1 MSMQSGEM
9 RGPLMEN
16 TNATKALATFIAD
29 QTVDGIPAEV
39 RERGRLNILDGLAA
53 GLAGYRS
60 DIVTRAAAVLVRP
73 DPAGE
78 ARLWGSKDRATAAEA
93 AMVNGA
99 RMHAYDFDAVHDVAI
114 VHAYT
119 TALPA
124 AMALA
129 DARHASGAQV
139 LGASIIGTEVGIRL
153 GLAMGDYRG
162 FILTAICGTFA
173 AAAAASKVLGLD
185 AEQTVSAIGIAYAQA
200 AGNRQ
205 AFIDGSD
212 TTRLQPGFQA
222 RAGVV
227 AALLAEAGL
236 TGAHRALEGRA
247 GFLSV
252 YCESGAPRYDLLL
265 DDLGSRYH
273 TAEISMK
280 PFPAC
285 RGTHGP
291 IQAAVMATGGR
302 PIPADQV
309 RSIRIHAAANV
320 TGLFRNLSTQ
330 FSPGPNA
337 HVDAQYSIPYTV
349 AAAIVKGSM
358 GLAELERDVI
368 LSAELI
374 DLANKVE
381 VIDDLDAP
389 HAKAL
394 DPVEIRIELEDGE
407 ILSADVRGLWGDPS
421 FPWGWDEVGRKYT
434 ESVTFG
440 LGGGGVLEADALVAQ
455 VAGLEDLADINDLAI
470 PVAV

>member
-1 MSMQSGEM
+1 VEAS
-9 RGPLMEN
+9 
-16 TNATKALATFIAD
+16 NATRVLAEFIAGQD
-29 QTVDGIPAEV
+29 VMQIPLEV
-39 RERGRLNILDGLAA
+39 RERGRLNVLDGLAA
-53 GLAGYRS
+53 GLAGCRS
-60 DIVTRAAAVLVRP
+60 DIVSRAAAVLVRP

-78 ARLWGSKDRATAAEA
+78 ARLWGTAQRASAQDAAF
-93 AMVNGA
+93 VNGA

-129 DARHASGAQV
+129 DARHASGSQV
-139 LGASIIGTEVGIRL
+139 LGAAILGTEVGIRL
-153 GLAMGDYRG
+153 GLALGDYRG

-173 AAAAASKVLGLD
+173 AATAASKVLGLD
-185 AEQTVSAIGIAYAQA
+185 ADRTQSALGIAYAQA

-205 AFIDGSD
+205 AFIDGADS
-212 TTRLQPGFQA
+212 TRLQPGFQA

-252 YCESGAPRYDLLL
+252 YCESGAPRYDALL
-265 DDLGSRYH
+265 DGLGSRYH

-302 PIPADQV
+302 PIPAARV
-309 RSIRIHAAANV
+309 RSIRIHAAANA
-320 TGLFRNLSTQ
+320 TGLFRNLSTP
-330 FSPGPNA
+330 FKPGPNA

-349 AAAIVKGSM
+349 AAAVVNGRM
-358 GLAELERDVI
+358 GLAELERGVI
-368 LSAELI
+368 LSQELL
-374 DLANKVE
+374 DLAAKVE
-381 VIDDLDAP
+381 VIDDLAAP
-389 HAKAL
+389 HPKAL
-394 DPVEIRIELEDGE
+394 DPVDLRIELDDGE
-407 ILSADVRGLWGDPS
+407 VLSAEVRGLWGDPS
-421 FPWGWDEVGRKYT
+421 FPWGWEEVGRKFA
-434 ESVTFG
+434 EAVEFG
-440 LGGGGVLEADALVAQ
+440 PGGGGAIDAAAVTAAVADLEGITDVNLLTISAT
-455 VAGLEDLADINDLAI
+455 
-470 PVAV
+470 